1 MSSFLQALKK
11 TLVALGVLAGGAVFL
26 SMGYSMWMMKD
37 SMADMQKYMSSM
49 EGSMV
54 TMSGDMTQMRV
65 AMVNMGG
72 TPAQIAAGY
81 ARGPAGNRGAAAEST
96 RPFKATPPEMRS
108 VHDTCQAFLGSLAPG
123 APVDKVAVDVGDPL
137 ERAHESYMASI
148 RRDMQ
153 EMDAHMYCMYL
164 SMSADM
170 TAMRESMRIMTPS
183 VATMGPTMNSMGYD
197 MNRGVSS
204 FSSPMQYMF
213 NAFR

>member
-1 MSSFLQALKK
+1 
-11 TLVALGVLAGGAVFL
+11 
-26 SMGYSMWMMKD
+26 
-37 SMADMQKYMSSM
+37 
-49 EGSMV
+49 MV

-81 ARGPAGNRGAAAEST
+81 ARGPAADQSGAAESGRT
-96 RPFKATPPEMRS
+96 IKSTPEEMRR
-108 VHDTCQAFLGSLAPG
+108 VHETCQAFLDSQASGSTLHE
-123 APVDKVAVDVGDPL
+123 VAVDVGDPT
-137 ERAHESYMASI
+137 ERANESYMASI

-197 MNRGVSS
+197 MNRGVNS